1 MLFNYIFNFLDDK
14 KESLIVKSLKNNL
27 NTEDFDMALE
37 KHDKYYKLTTNTSS
51 FHSNKLKVHV
61 YISIINKFRN
71 LMKKKTK
78 KRSIWLKTQKP
89 WLFSLLRRAN
99 PLLIPKTLHR
109 KLLLVTNQGRILN
122 LLPKALH
129 KKLLLYLNQGRILNL
144 LSEVLNK

>member
-1 MLFNYIFNFLDDK
+1 
-14 KESLIVKSLKNNL
+14 
-27 NTEDFDMALE
+27 MALE
-37 KHDKYYKLTTNTSS
+37 RHDEYYKLTTNTFS

-99 PLLIPKTLHR
+99 PLLIPKALHR
-109 KLLLVTNQGRILN
+109 KVPQDLSQGRIPTF
-122 LLPKALH
+122 LPKVQNRESPPQPKFIPWSQV
-129 KKLLLYLNQGRILNL
+129 KKKRKRKVRKKEELVIN
-144 LSEVLNK
+144 SD